1 MSGVAAR
8 VQGAVE
14 AATDIVGDAAKALS
28 TPTGLAGAAVEAL
41 WLGTHLA
48 IYPLGLV
55 GARARDVS
63 HGYRIE
69 HLAPVQRGLVISD
82 IEAAGTPILLLHGM
96 ADNRSVFTLLRLGLR
111 RRGFG
116 QVTTLN
122 YSILTG
128 DIRVA
133 AAQLAE
139 EVEAL
144 VAETGYERVHVVGH
158 SMGGLIAR
166 YYVTRLG
173 GDERVHTLVTLGSPH
188 HGTYIAYAW
197 NSRIMQQLRPGS
209 PLMHEL
215 EQPIESCRTRFLCY
229 WSDLDQLM
237 FPQRTAAL
245 EHPDLNVTNVE
256 MHGVGHMSLPIMHA
270 VVHGISA
277 ALAHLDSDG
286 TTVTPGAT
294 PFARRRRTG

>member
-1 MSGVAAR
+1 MADVVSGVAAR

-14 AATDIVGDAAKALS
+14 AATDIVGDAAKALA

-188 HGTYIAYAW
+188 HGTYTAYAW
-197 NSRIMQQLRPGS
+197 NSRIMQQLRPGEPADAGAGAAHRELPH
-209 PLMHEL
+209 PLPL
-215 EQPIESCRTRFLCY
+215 LLVGPRPADVPPADRRPRAPG
-229 WSDLDQLM
+229 
-237 FPQRTAAL
+237 PQRHQRRDARSRSHEPADHASRWCTGSAPRWPIWTPTAA
-245 EHPDLNVTNVE
+245 P
-256 MHGVGHMSLPIMHA
+256 
-270 VVHGISA
+270 
-277 ALAHLDSDG
+277 
-286 TTVTPGAT
+286 
-294 PFARRRRTG
+294 

>member
-1 MSGVAAR
+1 MSPAGSRAPSR
-8 VQGAVE
+8 RRPTSW
-14 AATDIVGDAAKALS
+14 ATRPRPSS

-158 SMGGLIAR
+158 SMGGAHRAVLRDAPRRGRAGPHPGDPGQPAPRDLHRIRSGPAGSCSSCAR
-166 YYVTRLG
+166 
-173 GDERVHTLVTLGSPH
+173 
-188 HGTYIAYAW
+188 
-197 NSRIMQQLRPGS
+197 
-209 PLMHEL
+209 
-215 EQPIESCRTRFLCY
+215 
-229 WSDLDQLM
+229 
-237 FPQRTAAL
+237 
-245 EHPDLNVTNVE
+245 
-256 MHGVGHMSLPIMHA
+256 
-270 VVHGISA
+270 
-277 ALAHLDSDG
+277 
-286 TTVTPGAT
+286 GA
-294 PFARRRRTG
+294 R